1 MGEYKQVKY
10 LYCRICGHRKIDCLG
25 SDPKGCL
32 VPMASIVY
40 FGSCFVLPIAGLI
53 VSIILKDVD
62 FIALS
67 IFIGLF
73 LYHQH
78 KKK

>member
-1 MGEYKQVKY
+1 VKY

-40 FGSCFVLPIAGLI
+40 FGGSFVLPIAGLI
-53 VSIILKDVD
+53 VSIILKDRD
-62 FIALS
+62 FI
-67 IFIGLF
+67 IITGLITF
-73 LYHQH
+73 NSLYQH
-78 KKK
+78 NRK